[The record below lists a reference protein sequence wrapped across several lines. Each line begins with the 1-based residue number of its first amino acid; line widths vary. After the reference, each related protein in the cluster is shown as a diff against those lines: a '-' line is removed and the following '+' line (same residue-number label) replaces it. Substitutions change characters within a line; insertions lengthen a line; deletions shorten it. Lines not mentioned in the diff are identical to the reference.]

1 MWTCEFVY
9 DTLSVHVEF
18 GGQNCPNIKWA
29 LQGFSGLFSVFYGIF
44 WLKNG
49 PFYKKKS

>member
-1 MWTCEFVY
+1 MY

-29 LQGFSGLFSVFYGIF
+29 LQGFSGLFHIFYGIF
-44 WLKNG
+44 MAEKWL
-49 PFYKKKS
+49 FLQKKS